1 MENNDK
7 KKAVLKLIMKTLVYS
22 FAIFGILF
30 ILILAG
36 VALMVTP
43 KIRITKVPESAIL
56 DIDFNKNYAE
66 MRSDDFFA
74 EFTGASAYSVFDVVR
89 AINIAAD
96 DSRIKAI
103 RANVNVAELGLSQ
116 IQDVVDAINVFKSKG
131 KKTYIYSSS
140 MGSVGGGSKEYYLAS
155 AFDQIWV
162 QPSAEIGV
170 VGVNIEVPFFNN
182 ILKKI
187 GVEPEF
193 YSRYE
198 YKTAV
203 TSLLSSDFTK
213 EYKKELSKVG
223 GGLYEQLVTNIS
235 VNRNLSKERV
245 IDIINN
251 APLTAKVASEVGF
264 VDKIAYMQDLTTYLQ
279 QEYAASFV
287 SIDDYMSGIN
297 DYSDDKKPL
306 VAFLVLDGVIED
318 GLSVNSPLNEAV
330 IGSKS
335 VLSQI
340 AELKQK
346 ENLKALVVRVNSPG
360 GSYTASNE
368 IRYAIENLKKD
379 KNIPVVVSMSN
390 YAASGG
396 YFIST
401 AADYIIAEPATLTG
415 SIGVVGG
422 KFVFAKLWENIDI
435 NWGEINFGENASI
448 LSSNHLFTEAEK
460 KIFNASLDQVYQDFT
475 AKVMRARNFDETKIN
490 DIARGRV
497 WLGQDALKLGLIDE
511 IGGIDDALIK
521 AKNLAQIMPGD
532 KFSLQYYPRRQSFQ
546 EKLTKF
552 IENGGGL
559 PAIKMMDKYGVNLK
573 DIQMLRHLRFDT
585 IMTPFKV
592 SM

>member
-1 MENNDK
+1 
-7 KKAVLKLIMKTLVYS
+7 
-22 FAIFGILF
+22 
-30 ILILAG
+30 
-36 VALMVTP
+36 
-43 KIRITKVPESAIL
+43 
-56 DIDFNKNYAE
+56 
-66 MRSDDFFA
+66 
-74 EFTGASAYSVFDVVR
+74 
-89 AINIAAD
+89 
-96 DSRIKAI
+96 
-103 RANVNVAELGLSQ
+103 
-116 IQDVVDAINVFKSKG
+116 
-131 KKTYIYSSS
+131 
-140 MGSVGGGSKEYYLAS
+140 
-155 AFDQIWV
+155 
-162 QPSAEIGV
+162 
-170 VGVNIEVPFFNN
+170 
-182 ILKKI
+182 
-187 GVEPEF
+187 
-193 YSRYE
+193 
-198 YKTAV
+198 
-203 TSLLSSDFTK
+203 
-213 EYKKELSKVG
+213 
-223 GGLYEQLVTNIS
+223 
-235 VNRNLSKERV
+235 
-245 IDIINN
+245 
-251 APLTAKVASEVGF
+251 
-264 VDKIAYMQDLTTYLQ
+264 
-279 QEYAASFV
+279 
-287 SIDDYMSGIN
+287 
-297 DYSDDKKPL
+297 
-306 VAFLVLDGVIED
+306 
-318 GLSVNSPLNEAV
+318 
-330 IGSKS
+330 
-335 VLSQI
+335 
-340 AELKQK
+340 
-346 ENLKALVVRVNSPG
+346 
-360 GSYTASNE
+360 
-368 IRYAIENLKKD
+368 
-379 KNIPVVVSMSN
+379 MSN